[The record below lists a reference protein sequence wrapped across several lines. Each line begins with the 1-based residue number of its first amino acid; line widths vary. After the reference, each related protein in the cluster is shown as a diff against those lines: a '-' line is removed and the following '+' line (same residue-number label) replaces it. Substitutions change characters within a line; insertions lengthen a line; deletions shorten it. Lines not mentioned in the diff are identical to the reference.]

1 MISKE
6 MNPTKTQS
14 PMPNQRALWLAAV
27 IPFLALVAQA
37 QSVVNVAPFGSVQDA
52 IDAAMPGDTLLMSAG
67 TFEPTGTIVLNKDGL
82 VLKGAGA
89 DATTID
95 ISGFDAWAFS
105 CPPTTFFSK
114 ASAWSVMPMRTDNS
128 PFIRIPVQPTS
139 RCVPCRFPATTGPV
153 WTSTVWTAV

>member
-67 TFEPTGTIVLNKDGL
+67 TFEP
-82 VLKGAGA
+82 
-89 DATTID
+89 
-95 ISGFDAWAFS
+95 
-105 CPPTTFFSK
+105 
-114 ASAWSVMPMRTDNS
+114 SAPL
-128 PFIRIPVQPTS
+128 F
-139 RCVPCRFPATTGPV
+139 
-153 WTSTVWTAV
+153 